1 MKAYTYVD
9 VSDNP
14 MVSAET
20 VRDVSFITVADLV
33 TALLTEVQNI
43 YVTKNDYR
51 DQRMRRHIAKTI
63 DIINSHEEIANLII
77 KNNPFH
83 TKKPK

>member
-51 DQRMRRHIAKTI
+51 D
-63 DIINSHEEIANLII
+63 
-77 KNNPFH
+77 
-83 TKKPK
+83 